1 MQAGSTAR
9 LHLIQLQEDFIVRRN
24 PHKCRVLWTHRRL
37 ESDTGYVEIDF
48 AETSDCGPVRPHN
61 EDFVG
66 HSLPSNPQ
74 HARSRG
80 WLFALADGV
89 GGQDRGE
96 VASRL
101 TVETVL
107 AECAKAAPGEI
118 PSTLFAAPIQAANTR
133 VYEAGHGSIAST
145 LVACAL
151 RFDRATVAHVGDSR
165 CYLIR
170 HGRPQLL
177 TRDHTVANEQAR
189 LGCLQ
194 RSGGAEGVMRSILSR
209 SIGNKLFV
217 AAEISEHH
225 VLPGDLL
232 LLCSDGLHGA
242 VPDETIAR
250 IADLGGSLQDA
261 AQQLIAIA
269 NQSDGGDNVS
279 VQLIRVKKSKPWEC
293 TAGDPTGC
301 TEEQ

>member
-1 MQAGSTAR
+1 M
-9 LHLIQLQEDFIVRRN
+9 RRN
-24 PHKCRVLWTHRRL
+24 PMNAAVPDPPELGSVTNRM
-37 ESDTGYVEIDF
+37 DVEF
-48 AETSDCGPVRPHN
+48 AEASDCGPVRPHN

-80 WLFALADGV
+80 WIFVLADGV

-101 TVETVL
+101 AVETVL
-107 AECAKAAPGEI
+107 SECATSSKGEN
-118 PSTLFAAPIQAANTR
+118 PESLFERSIQTANTR

-170 HGRPQLL
+170 DGRPQRL
-177 TRDHTVANEQAR
+177 TRDHTVLNDQAR
-189 LGCLQ
+189 LGFFPGQDSQ
-194 RSGGAEGVMRSILSR
+194 RAAMRSVLTR
-209 SIGNKLFV
+209 SVGTNLFV
-217 AAEISEHH
+217 APDITEHH
-225 VLPGDLL
+225 VLPGDML

-242 VPDETIAR
+242 VPDDKIAR
-250 IADLGGSLQDA
+250 IATSSLNLTEA
-261 AQQLIAIA
+261 AQRLIEIA

-279 VQLIRVKKSKPWEC
+279 VQLIRVKSVEAVGMYRGRPYRLH
-293 TAGDPTGC
+293 
-301 TEEQ
+301 